1 MTPPEETTTIAPVST
16 LAVEVAKLT
25 GKVEQVIGDHE
36 RRIAALERRR
46 DGAGIRVA
54 AIVAPYIAG
63 AAVLFALASKI
74 SWNGS

>member
-1 MTPPEETTTIAPVST
+1 MTPTDDTAVVPVST

-54 AIVAPYIAG
+54 GIIAPYIAG
-63 AAVLFALASKI
+63 AAVLLALASKI
-74 SWNGS
+74 SWNNN